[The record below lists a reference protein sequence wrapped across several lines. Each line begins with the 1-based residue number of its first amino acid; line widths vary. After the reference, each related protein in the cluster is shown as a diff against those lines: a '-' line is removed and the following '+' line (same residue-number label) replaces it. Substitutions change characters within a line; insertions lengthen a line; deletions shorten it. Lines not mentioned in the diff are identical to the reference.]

1 VTWRPRLIRAAQTY
15 PRPRCKT
22 ACMIL
27 APRYD
32 GPTILSVDG
41 QSHDQLQ
48 PFTRQRRRMQ
58 AMLAELT
65 DEEWMTASRCAG
77 WTARDVV
84 AHLVGVNT
92 FWYSSIGAGLAG
104 LPTRVLS
111 GFDPA
116 ATPPVMVDW
125 MSSLTTREVFDQ
137 FVSTTDGLLGMV
149 AELTDRGWSTLAET
163 PAGHVPIRLL
173 AQHALWD
180 SWIHE
185 RDVAIPLG
193 IATTL
198 EPDELRSCL
207 QYAAAIS
214 PVLGIGLGRSYLGV
228 FAVEATNPSVRFILD
243 VGESVAVRDESAE
256 ATVPC
261 LRGDAVDL
269 IEALSLRAPMPPS
282 TPVEW
287 SQLVGGLATA
297 FDAL

>member
-1 VTWRPRLIRAAQTY
+1 
-15 PRPRCKT
+15 
-22 ACMIL
+22 MIL

-41 QSHDQLQ
+41 QPNDQLQ
-48 PFTRQRRRMQ
+48 PLTRQRRRMQ
-58 AMLAELT
+58 AMLTELT
-65 DEEWMTASRCAG
+65 DEQWMTESRCDD

-104 LPTRVLS
+104 MPTRVLA

-116 ATPPVMVDW
+116 ATPPVMVDF
-125 MSSLTTREVFDQ
+125 MSSLTTSEVLDQ

-163 PAGHVPIRLL
+163 PAGHVPVRLL

-185 RDVAIPLG
+185 RDIAIPLG
-193 IATTL
+193 LATTL
-198 EPDELRSCL
+198 EHDELRSCL
-207 QYAAAIS
+207 QYAAAVS
-214 PVLGIGLGRSYLGV
+214 PVLGIGLGRSCTGL
-228 FAVEATNPSVRFILD
+228 FAVEATNPSLRFVLD
-243 VGESVAVRDESAE
+243 VGESVAVRDEPMD

-269 IEALSLRAPMPPS
+269 IEALSLRAPMPSS
-282 TPVEW
+282 TPIEW
-287 SQLVGGLATA
+287 SELVSGLATA

>member
-1 VTWRPRLIRAAQTY
+1 LPRWLPYHGTDVLAASAAQSTSSVTS
-15 PRPRCKT
+15 RST
-22 ACMIL
+22 IGGMIL

-41 QSHDQLQ
+41 HPQDQFQ

-58 AMLAELT
+58 AMLAKMT
-65 DEEWMTASRCAG
+65 DQEWLSASRCLG

-104 LPTRVLS
+104 MPTRVLA

-137 FVSTTDGLLGMV
+137 FVSTTEGLLGMV

-185 RDVAIPLG
+185 RD
-193 IATTL
+193 IAL
-198 EPDELRSCL
+198 
-207 QYAAAIS
+207 
-214 PVLGIGLGRSYLGV
+214 
-228 FAVEATNPSVRFILD
+228 PSV
-243 VGESVAVRDESAE
+243 
-256 ATVPC
+256 
-261 LRGDAVDL
+261 
-269 IEALSLRAPMPPS
+269 
-282 TPVEW
+282 
-287 SQLVGGLATA
+287 SQLPPNRTS
-297 FDAL
+297 

>member
-1 VTWRPRLIRAAQTY
+1 
-15 PRPRCKT
+15 
-22 ACMIL
+22 MIL

-41 QSHDQLQ
+41 HPQDQLQ

-58 AMLAELT
+58 AMLANMT
-65 DEEWMTASRCAG
+65 DEEWLSASRCLG

-104 LPTRVLS
+104 MPTRVLA

-137 FVSTTDGLLGMV
+137 FVSTTEGLLSLV
-149 AELTDRGWSTLAET
+149 AELTDVGWSALAET

-185 RDVAIPLG
+185 RDIAIPLG
-193 IATTL
+193 IATAV
-198 EPDELRSCL
+198 EADELRSCL
-207 QYAAAIS
+207 QYAAAVS
-214 PVLGIGLGRSYLGV
+214 PVLGIGLGQSSPGV
-228 FAVEATNPSVRFILD
+228 FAVEATNPRVRFVLD
-243 VGESVAVRDESAE
+243 VGYSVAVRDEAAE

-269 IEALSLRAPMPPS
+269 IEALSLRAPMPSS

-287 SQLVGGLATA
+287 VGLVGGLATA